1 MGYVLY
7 VGFAAYYRA
16 TVMTCLCLYK
26 KKRVV
31 TIALIPID
39 RYFQGNEW
47 LWTMIVMEFEKV
59 IDNFST

>member
-39 RYFQGNEW
+39 RYFQGNE
-47 LWTMIVMEFEKV
+47 
-59 IDNFST
+59 